1 MSDTDSPRGFEG
13 SRGNLEMMDTTGGKG
28 KLLGNYTGDKDKNG
42 QPHGR
47 GKVDHL
53 LGDEGS
59 ASEQLVVVE
68 GEWLHGKLT
77 GFAKITT
84 NGYVIYE
91 GIWNAGW
98 MTLQYEGDAEI
109 AADVT
114 GAHPALRPPSCV
126 NDLDMGQ
133 LEGIWRYCSYF
144 TKQSHR
150 NNPAEYA
157 SWEKEEDME
166 LVPYAGGPTD
176 LFGFV
181 RLVFI
186 WFFSGIVFVL
196 IVS

>member
-1 MSDTDSPRGFEG
+1 
-13 SRGNLEMMDTTGGKG
+13 MDTTGGKG

-59 ASEQLVVVE
+59 ASAQLVVVE

-91 GIWNAGW
+91 GIWNTGW
-98 MTLQYEGDAEI
+98 MILQYNGDVEI
-109 AADVT
+109 AIDATDATDAT
-114 GAHPALRPPSCV
+114 GSHPVRLPRCV
-126 NDLDMGQ
+126 NDLDMEQ
-133 LEGIWRYCSYF
+133 LEGIWKYCSYF
-144 TKQSHR
+144 TQQSYR
-150 NNPAEYA
+150 NNQDKYTIG
-157 SWEKEEDME
+157 EKEEDME

-176 LFGFV
+176 FSSFA
-181 RLVFI
+181 RLVFV
-186 WFFSGIVFVL
+186 WFFCGIVFVL
-196 IVS
+196 IVSG